1 MERGAEDTTRA
12 RWETRMAEKPV
23 AASITPSG
31 FDVAPLYTPED
42 VRSID
47 FAHDIGY
54 PGEFPFTRGIYP
66 SMYRGRLW
74 TFREYSG
81 FGTAEDT
88 NTRYRS
94 LLQQGMTGLSVA
106 LDLPTQI
113 GFDSDDPT
121 VRDEVGRVGVAIDTL
136 ADMERLFEGIPLDK
150 VSTNFTINTTSA
162 PILAMYMAVGAQQG
176 VKPEHLRGTLQN
188 DPLKEYIAR
197 GTWLFPVDAAL
208 RLTGDVI
215 DFCAREVPR
224 FNPISVSGS
233 HMQQAGATPVESVAL
248 AFVHALAYIDLLLQ
262 RGLSIDDFAPRISW
276 NLGVVGTD
284 LFEEAAR
291 FRAARRLWARLVQER
306 YQPQNPASCMLRFYA
321 GSGGNTLTVEEPL
334 NNIVRVA
341 IEVMASVLGG
351 AQAVHACSYDE
362 AYAIPTEEAQL
373 IALRTQQI
381 IGYEAGLTRTADPL
395 AGSYYVE
402 SLTNAA
408 EQKMREI
415 IDEVMHVG
423 VSRAIETGLVQE
435 RIMRSA
441 LSEEQ
446 RLASGEKVV
455 VGVNKFRQT
464 AGAAPIELHRADPE
478 VYKRQ
483 VERTERV
490 RRERHA
496 GRVEAALKQLAAAA
510 QSDVNIMPAMVEAVQ
525 AYATIGEICKTLT
538 AVFGL
543 YTDPAVSVVSSHAS
557 SGLQSFKSQEQT
569 QANGTKIRMLVA
581 KPGLD
586 GHDRGA
592 KTMALMLRDA
602 GMEVIYTG
610 IRNSVDAIVQ
620 AAIQE
625 DVDMIGL
632 SVLSGAHLGLTEHL
646 MARLREQGMDDVHV
660 VVGGVIPES
669 DIESLKALGAAAVFP
684 GGTPFDV
691 IVTKLRSLVATS
703 ARGMDGSSVVDD
715 RE

>member
-1 MERGAEDTTRA
+1 MEHGAEDTTRA
-12 RWETRMAEKPV
+12 KWEKRMAEKPV
-23 AASITPSG
+23 APSTTPSG

-42 VRSID
+42 VQSID
-47 FAHDIGY
+47 FDNDIGY

-88 NTRYRS
+88 NMRYRS
-94 LLQQGMTGLSVA
+94 LLEQGMTGLSVA

-121 VRDEVGRVGVAIDTL
+121 VWDEVGRVGVAIDSL

-162 PILAMYMAVGAQQG
+162 PILAMYMAVGEQQG
-176 VKPEHLRGTLQN
+176 VAPEQLRGTLQN

-208 RLTGDVI
+208 RLTGDVMA
-215 DFCAREVPR
+215 FCAQEVPK

-248 AFVHALAYIDLLLQ
+248 AFVHALAYIDLLLE

-306 YQPQNPASCMLRFYA
+306 YQPKNPASCMLRFYA

-341 IEVMASVLGG
+341 IEVMASALGG

-415 IDEVMHVG
+415 IDEVMRVG
-423 VSRAIETGLVQE
+423 VSRAVETGLIQE

-441 LSEEQ
+441 LQEEQ
-446 RLASGEKVV
+446 RMESGEKVV
-455 VGVNKFRQT
+455 VGVNKFRQSE
-464 AGAAPIELHRADPE
+464 GAAPIELHRADPE
-478 VYKRQ
+478 AYKRQ
-483 VERTERV
+483 VARTEQV
-490 RRERHA
+490 RRERDA
-496 GRVEAALKQLAAAA
+496 GRVEETLKQLAAAA
-510 QSDVNIMPAMVEAVQ
+510 AQRDTNIMPAMVEAVK

-538 AVFGL
+538 DVFGL
-543 YTDPAVSVVSSHAS
+543 YTDPAVSVVSGNQS
-557 SGLQSFKSQEQT
+557 SGLQNIEAQDDGGS
-569 QANGTKIRMLVA
+569 KIRILVA

-625 DVDMIGL
+625 DVDIIGL
-632 SVLSGAHLGLTEHL
+632 SVLSGAHVGLTEQI
-646 MARLREQGMDDVHV
+646 MTRLREKSMDDVHV
-660 VVGGVIPES
+660 VVGGVIPEA
-669 DIESLKALGAAAVFP
+669 DIEPLKERGASAVFP
-684 GGTPFDV
+684 GGTPFDA
-691 IVTKLRSLVATS
+691 IVSELRSLVAL
-703 ARGMDGSSVVDD
+703 
-715 RE
+715 

>member
-1 MERGAEDTTRA
+1 MEHGAEDTTRA
-12 RWETRMAEKPV
+12 RWETRMAERPV
-23 AASITPSG
+23 APSTTPSG
-31 FDVAPLYTPED
+31 FDVAPLYTPAD
-42 VRSID
+42 VQSID
-47 FAHDIGY
+47 FETDIGY

-74 TFREYSG
+74 TFREYAG

-94 LLQQGMTGLSVA
+94 LLDQGMTGLSVA

-121 VRDEVGRVGVAIDTL
+121 VWDEVGRVGVAIDSL

-162 PILAMYMAVGAQQG
+162 PILAMYLAVGEQQG
-176 VKPEHLRGTLQN
+176 VAPEQLRGTLQN

-215 DFCAREVPR
+215 AFCAQAVPK

-248 AFVHALAYIDLLLQ
+248 AFVHALAYIDLLLA

-306 YQPQNPASCMLRFYA
+306 YQPQHPASCMLRFYA

-334 NNIVRVA
+334 NNIVRVT

-381 IGYEAGLTRTADPL
+381 IGYEAGLTRTVDPL

-408 EQKMREI
+408 EQQMCEI
-415 IDEVMHVG
+415 IDEVMQVG
-423 VSRAIETGLVQE
+423 ISRAIETGLVQE

-441 LSEEQ
+441 LLEEQ
-446 RLASGEKVV
+446 RLASGARVV
-455 VGVNKFRQT
+455 VGVNKFRQSQ
-464 AGAAPIELHRADPE
+464 GAAPIALHRADPE
-478 VYKRQ
+478 AYKRQ
-483 VERTERV
+483 VARTERV
-490 RRERHA
+490 RRDRDA
-496 GRVEAALKQLAAAA
+496 GRVEAALRQLAAAA
-510 QSDVNIMPAMVEAVQ
+510 MQRDTNVMPAMVDAVK

-538 AVFGL
+538 DVFGL
-543 YTDPAVSVVSSHAS
+543 YTDPAVSVVSGNQS
-557 SGLQSFKSQEQT
+557 SGVQTLQT
-569 QANGTKIRMLVA
+569 PTDGPKIRILVA

-610 IRNSVDAIVQ
+610 IRNAVDAIVQ

-625 DVDMIGL
+625 DVDIIGL
-632 SVLSGAHLGLTEHL
+632 SVLSGAHMGLTEQL
-646 MARLREQGMDDVHV
+646 MARLRDKGIDDVHV
-660 VVGGVIPES
+660 VVGGVIPEA
-669 DIESLKALGAAAVFP
+669 DIEPLKQLGVAAVFP
-684 GGTPFDV
+684 GGTPV
-691 IVTKLRSLVATS
+691 ETIVTELRSLVA
-703 ARGMDGSSVVDD
+703 AQVREDKRGIVDD

>member
-1 MERGAEDTTRA
+1 MEHGAEDTTRA
-12 RWETRMAEKPV
+12 RWEKRMAERPV
-23 AASITPSG
+23 APSTTPSG

-42 VRSID
+42 VSSID
-47 FAHDIGY
+47 FENDIGY

-94 LLQQGMTGLSVA
+94 LLEQGMTGLSVA

-113 GFDSDDPT
+113 GFDSDDPA
-121 VRDEVGRVGVAIDTL
+121 VWDEVGRVGVAIDTL
-136 ADMERLFEGIPLDK
+136 ADMDRLFEGIPLDK

-162 PILAMYMAVGAQQG
+162 PILAMYMAVGERQG
-176 VKPEHLRGTLQN
+176 VAPEQLRGTLQN

-215 DFCAREVPR
+215 AYCAQEVPK

-248 AFVHALAYIDLLLQ
+248 AFVHALAYIDLLLA

-291 FRAARRLWARLVQER
+291 FRAARRLWARLVQAR
-306 YQPQNPASCMLRFYA
+306 YQPKNPASCMLRFYA

-341 IEVMASVLGG
+341 IEVMASALGG

-381 IGYEAGLTRTADPL
+381 IAYEAGLTRTVDPL

-408 EQKMREI
+408 EQKMCEI
-415 IDEVMHVG
+415 IDEVMQVG

-441 LSEEQ
+441 LLEEQ
-446 RLASGEKVV
+446 RMASGEKVV
-455 VGVNKFRQT
+455 VGVNKFRQSQ
-464 AGAAPIELHRADPE
+464 GAAPIELHRADPE
-478 VYKRQ
+478 AYKRQ
-483 VERTERV
+483 VARTERV
-490 RRERHA
+490 RRERDA
-496 GRVEAALKQLAAAA
+496 RRVAAALKQLAAAA
-510 QSDVNIMPAMVEAVQ
+510 QSDINIMPAMVEAVK

-538 AVFGL
+538 DVFGL
-543 YTDPAVSVVSSHAS
+543 YTDPAVSVVSGKQS
-557 SGLQSFKSQEQT
+557 SGLQNTQV
-569 QANGTKIRMLVA
+569 QANGPKVRILVA

-620 AAIQE
+620 TAMQE

-632 SVLSGAHLGLTEHL
+632 SVLSGAHIGLTEHI
-646 MARLREQGMDDVHV
+646 MERLREKNMDDVPV
-660 VVGGVIPES
+660 VVGGVIPEA
-669 DIESLKALGAAAVFP
+669 DVEPLKKLGAAAVFP
-684 GGTPFDV
+684 GGTPFEA
-691 IVTKLRSLVATS
+691 IVAELRSLVA
-703 ARGMDGSSVVDD
+703 AA
-715 RE
+715 

>member
-1 MERGAEDTTRA
+1 MEHGAEDTTRA
-12 RWETRMAEKPV
+12 RWEQRLAERPV
-23 AASITPSG
+23 APSTTPSG
-31 FDVAPLYTPED
+31 FDVAPLYTPAD
-42 VRSID
+42 VQSID
-47 FAHDIGY
+47 FENDIGY

-94 LLQQGMTGLSVA
+94 LLAQGMTGLSVA

-121 VRDEVGRVGVAIDTL
+121 VWDEVGRVGVAIDSL

-162 PILAMYMAVGAQQG
+162 PILAMYLAVGEQQG
-176 VKPEHLRGTLQN
+176 VAPEQLRGTLQN

-215 DFCAREVPR
+215 AFCAREVPK

-248 AFVHALAYIDLLLQ
+248 AFVHALAYIDLLLE

-415 IDEVMHVG
+415 IDEVMQVG

-441 LSEEQ
+441 LLEEQ
-446 RLASGEKVV
+446 RLEAGEKVV
-455 VGVNKFRQT
+455 VGVNKFRQSQ
-464 AGAAPIELHRADPE
+464 GAAPIELHRADPE
-478 VYKRQ
+478 AYRRQ
-483 VERTERV
+483 VARTERV
-490 RRERHA
+490 RRDRDA
-496 GRVEAALKQLAAAA
+496 GRVEAALERLAAAA
-510 QSDVNIMPAMVEAVQ
+510 RQSDTNIMPAMVEAVK

-538 AVFGL
+538 TVFGL
-543 YTDPAVSVVSSHAS
+543 YTDPAVSVVSGTQS
-557 SGLQSFKSQEQT
+557 SGLHKVQAQT
-569 QANGTKIRMLVA
+569 DGAKIRILVA

-610 IRNSVDAIVQ
+610 IRNAVDAIVQ
-620 AAIQE
+620 AAMQE
-625 DVDMIGL
+625 DVDIIGL
-632 SVLSGAHLGLTEHL
+632 SVLSGAHVGLTEQL
-646 MARLREQGMDDVHV
+646 MSRLREKRMDDVHV
-660 VVGGVIPES
+660 VVGGVIPEA
-669 DIESLKALGAAAVFP
+669 DIEPLKQLGAAAVFP
-684 GGTPFDV
+684 GGTPLEA
-691 IVTKLRSLVATS
+691 IVAKLRSLVTVA
-703 ARGMDGSSVVDD
+703 
-715 RE
+715 

>member
-1 MERGAEDTTRA
+1 MENEAERQNHETARA
-12 RWETRMAEKPV
+12 RWQERMEQKPV
-23 AASITPSG
+23 APASTTSG
-31 FDVAPLYTPED
+31 FDVAPLYTPAD
-42 VRSID
+42 LAD
-47 FAHDIGY
+47 FDSERDLGY

-66 SMYRGRLW
+66 SMYRGRPW
-74 TFREYSG
+74 TIREYSG

-88 NTRYRS
+88 NTRYRA
-94 LLQQGMTGLSVA
+94 LLEQGMTGLSVA

-113 GFDSDDPT
+113 GFDSDDSAVP
-121 VRDEVGRVGVAIDTL
+121 DEVGRVGVAIDSL

-176 VKPEHLRGTLQN
+176 VAPERLRGTLQN

-208 RLTGDVI
+208 RMTADVI
-215 DFCAREVPR
+215 QFCATAVPK

-248 AFVHALAYIDLLLQ
+248 AFVHALAYIDLLLE

-276 NLGVVGTD
+276 NLGVTGTD

-306 YQPQNPASCMLRFYA
+306 YQPQQAQSCMLRFYA

-341 IEVMASVLGG
+341 VEVMASALGG

-381 IGYEAGLTRTADPL
+381 IAYETGITRTADPL

-408 EQKMREI
+408 EQHMREI
-415 IDEVMHVG
+415 IEEVMQVG

-441 LSEEQ
+441 LREEQ
-446 RLASGEKVV
+446 RMASGEKVV
-455 VGVNKFRQT
+455 VGVNTFRQ
-464 AGAAPIELHRADPE
+464 AEGAAPIDIHRADPQALA
-478 VYKRQ
+478 RQ
-483 VERTERV
+483 IERTQRV
-490 RRERHA
+490 RRERGA
-496 GRVEAALKQLAAAA
+496 AEVERTLTQLA
-510 QSDVNIMPAMVEAVQ
+510 DVARGTDNIMPAMLDAVK
-525 AYATIGEICKTLT
+525 AYATIGEICTTLT
-538 AVFGL
+538 SVFGL
-543 YTDPAVSVVSSHAS
+543 YTDPAVSVVSGKQGTGVQAS
-557 SGLQSFKSQEQT
+557 QT
-569 QANGTKIRMLVA
+569 TYEGPPVRILVA

-610 IRNSVDAIVQ
+610 IRNSIDAIVQ
-620 AAIQE
+620 AAMQE
-625 DVDMIGL
+625 DVDVIGL
-632 SVLSGAHLGLTEHL
+632 SILSGAHVGLTQQVLE
-646 MARLREQGMDDVHV
+646 RLHEKGMDDVHV
-660 VVGGVIPES
+660 IVGGVIPEE
-669 DIESLKALGAAAVFP
+669 DVAPLQALGAAAVFP
-684 GGTPFDV
+684 GGTPFET
-691 IVTKLRSLVATS
+691 IVTAIHALVTA
-703 ARGMDGSSVVDD
+703 D
-715 RE
+715 

>member
-1 MERGAEDTTRA
+1 
-12 RWETRMAEKPV
+12 V
-23 AASITPSG
+23 
-31 FDVAPLYTPED
+31 
-42 VRSID
+42 
-47 FAHDIGY
+47 
-54 PGEFPFTRGIYP
+54 GE
-66 SMYRGRLW
+66 
-74 TFREYSG
+74 
-81 FGTAEDT
+81 
-88 NTRYRS
+88 
-94 LLQQGMTGLSVA
+94 
-106 LDLPTQI
+106 
-113 GFDSDDPT
+113 
-121 VRDEVGRVGVAIDTL
+121 
-136 ADMERLFEGIPLDK
+136 
-150 VSTNFTINTTSA
+150 
-162 PILAMYMAVGAQQG
+162 QQG
-176 VKPEHLRGTLQN
+176 VAPEQLRGTLQN

-215 DFCAREVPR
+215 AFCAREVPK

-248 AFVHALAYIDLLLQ
+248 AFVHALAYIDLLLE

-415 IDEVMHVG
+415 IDEVMQVG
-423 VSRAIETGLVQE
+423 VSRAIETGLVQA

-441 LSEEQ
+441 LLEEQ
-446 RLASGEKVV
+446 RLEAGDKVV
-455 VGVNKFRQT
+455 VGVNKFRQSQ
-464 AGAAPIELHRADPE
+464 GAAPIELHRADPE
-478 VYKRQ
+478 AYRRQ
-483 VERTERV
+483 VARTERV
-490 RRERHA
+490 RRDRDA
-496 GRVEAALKQLAAAA
+496 GRVEAALERLAAAA
-510 QSDVNIMPAMVEAVQ
+510 RQSDTNIMPAMVEAVK

-538 AVFGL
+538 TVFGL
-543 YTDPAVSVVSSHAS
+543 YTDPAVSVVSGNQS
-557 SGLQSFKSQEQT
+557 SGLHKVQAQT
-569 QANGTKIRMLVA
+569 DGAKIRILVA

-610 IRNSVDAIVQ
+610 IRNAVDAIVQ
-620 AAIQE
+620 AAMQE
-625 DVDMIGL
+625 DVDIIGL
-632 SVLSGAHLGLTEHL
+632 SVLSGAHVGLTEQL
-646 MARLREQGMDDVHV
+646 MSRLREKRMDDVHV
-660 VVGGVIPES
+660 VVGGVIPEA
-669 DIESLKALGAAAVFP
+669 DIEPLKQLGAAAVFP
-684 GGTPFDV
+684 GGTPLEA
-691 IVTKLRSLVATS
+691 IVAKLRSLVTVA
-703 ARGMDGSSVVDD
+703 
-715 RE
+715 